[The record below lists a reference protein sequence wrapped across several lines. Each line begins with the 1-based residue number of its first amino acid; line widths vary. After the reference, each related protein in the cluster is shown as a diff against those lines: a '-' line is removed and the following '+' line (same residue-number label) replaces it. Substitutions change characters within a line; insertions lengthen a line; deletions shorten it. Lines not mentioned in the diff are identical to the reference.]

1 MNFFLNFEFFRNIFL
16 KYDKKRQGFF
26 TINELRLVA
35 KELGEKVDD
44 EELEEMINRIS
55 TDGRVSFEDF
65 YNAMTRRVY

>member
-1 MNFFLNFEFFRNIFL
+1 M

-35 KELGEKVDD
+35 KDLGEKVED

-55 TDGRVSFEDF
+55 ADGKVTFEEF
-65 YNAMTRRVY
+65 CNAMTRRVY